1 MKVIILNGPI
11 GSGKDTIAARLVEM
25 FRGTWADDTAV
36 ARWCFKDELW
46 RCLGEHFMLSD
57 IDLKRLKARHDD
69 RALKEIPVHSLGNL
83 STRQALIY
91 ISEDV
96 MKPRLGKDVFGWY
109 AAATLADLKEC
120 GYRMAI
126 GSDGGFIEELRPIA
140 RKYETYVF
148 RLLGRGSY
156 EGDSRRYLE
165 PEETEQA
172 GARCLVDIN
181 LVEGRPDLAVQ
192 QILETLVKYK

>member
-11 GSGKDTIAARLVEM
+11 GSGKDTIAKMLTELVTSTM
-25 FRGTWADDTAV
+25 ADDTAAV
-36 ARWCFKDELW
+36 QWCFKDELW
-46 RCLGEHFMLSD
+46 RCLGEHFGLGPVELSV
-57 IDLKRLKARHDD
+57 LKERHDN
-69 RALKEIPVHSLGNL
+69 RELKEIPVEVLGNR

-91 ISEDV
+91 ISEEV

-181 LVEGRPDLAVQ
+181 LVEGKPFQAVQ